1 MARKHER
8 TAARRAA
15 AQVLYSAAIREM
27 SAADM
32 LKDGLVDCLEHP
44 LTDYSLTLISGIEEH
59 GAEIDAIISRLAKN
73 WTLERMPLMD
83 VTIIRIALFEMLH
96 VLRRP
101 IYLWFSRRF
110 LDILLDIL
118 FAHFAG
124 MEPQGNRFLEERESL
139 IQRDALIFHLRGY
152 LLQPGFGIVECHG
165 AH

>member
-27 SAADM
+27 SAADL

-44 LTDYSLTLISGIEEH
+44 LRLISGIEER

-96 VLRRP
+96 VDEVP
-101 IYLWFSRRF
+101 ISVSINEAVELAKCFGCEDDSPKF
-110 LDILLDIL
+110 VN
-118 FAHFAG
+118 G
-124 MEPQGNRFLEERESL
+124 MLGSVARQMEAEVPDEVVCQEGDG
-139 IQRDALIFHLRGY
+139 Q
-152 LLQPGFGIVECHG
+152 
-165 AH
+165 